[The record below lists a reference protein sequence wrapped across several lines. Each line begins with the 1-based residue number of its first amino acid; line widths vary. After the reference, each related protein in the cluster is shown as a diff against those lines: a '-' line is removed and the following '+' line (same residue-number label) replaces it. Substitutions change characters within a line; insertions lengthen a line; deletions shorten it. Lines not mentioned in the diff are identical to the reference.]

1 MSDNLINCNKCKRI
15 KNNFNELRKLYP
27 NYHNKPVSGRGNI
40 ESELCILGLAPGL
53 HGANKY
59 GKTFTGDF
67 CSQILHSSLLKN
79 NLYDDKS
86 RERFYITNVLKCLP
100 PKNKPLNIEL
110 YTCQNYLKNEISA
123 MHNLKTILVFGKVA
137 HLSLMRIFRKK
148 LTDYPFIHGRE
159 YLIDKVKIINSYHCS
174 QINIHTKRLT
184 TRMLDAVIKKSLVNI
199 HVD

>member
-1 MSDNLINCNKCKRI
+1 MSDNLINCTKCKRI
-15 KNNFNELRKLYP
+15 KNNFLELRKLYP
-27 NYHNKPVSGRGNI
+27 DYHNKPVSGRGNKT
-40 ESELCILGLAPGL
+40 SELCIVGLAPGL

-67 CSQILHSSLLKN
+67 CSSILHSFLLEN
-79 NLYDDKS
+79 NLYDDKL
-86 RERFYITNVLKCLP
+86 REKFYITNVLKCFP

-110 YTCQNYLKNEISA
+110 YTCQNYLKNEILA
-123 MHNLKTILVFGKVA
+123 MHNLKTILVFGKIA

-148 LTDYPFIHGRE
+148 LTDYPFIHGCE
-159 YLIDKVKIINSYHCS
+159 YSIDKVKIINSYHCS

>member
-15 KNNFNELRKLYP
+15 KNNFHELRKLYP

-40 ESELCILGLAPGL
+40 KSELCILGLAPGL

-59 GKTFTGDF
+59 GKTFIGDF

-79 NLYDDKS
+79 NLYDDKL

-110 YTCQNYLKNEISA
+110 YTCQDYLKNEILA
-123 MHNLKTILVFGKVA
+123 MHNLKTILVFGKIA
-137 HLSLMRIFRKK
+137 HTSLMRIFSKK
-148 LTDYPFIHGRE
+148 LTDYPFIHGCE
-159 YLIDKVKIINSYHCS
+159 YSIDKVKIINSYHCS

-184 TRMLDAVIKKSLVNI
+184 TRMLDIVIKKSLVNI